1 MFKKLINH
9 IPFVNIALIVMMW
22 AGCHFASNA
31 ADTVD
36 SYDTWVSQP
45 ETLFGLNDIAA
56 MFGHMGAAHLAMNV
70 AWLLFFGVAAEILL
84 GKVRYL
90 AWVTTIMGT
99 WLVIS
104 ELLPRDNSGIGASGW
119 LYAMPGVLMYA
130 SARFVDKVHNEE
142 LGYMA
147 IPAFIYAMSFIAVV
161 VDISQINQ
169 ETGVGHDQH
178 ILGAIVGMIPVLAAM
193 PMFISMGKCQ
203 LNNSLTYRKWKMANA
218 R

>member
-1 MFKKLINH
+1 MFKKIINH

-31 ADTVD
+31 ADSVD

-45 ETLFGLNDIAA
+45 ETMFGLNDMAA
-56 MFGHMGAAHLAMNV
+56 MFGHMGASHLASNV
-70 AWLLFFGVAAEILL
+70 AWLLLFGVATEILL

-90 AWVTTIMGT
+90 AWVITIMGT

-119 LYAMPGVLMYA
+119 LYAIPGVLMYA

-147 IPAFIYAMSFIAVV
+147 FPACLYAVSLMGVA
-161 VDISQINQ
+161 VDIVQINQ

-178 ILGAIVGMIPVLAAM
+178 IIGAIVGLIPVLAAM
-193 PMFISMGKCQ
+193 PMFISMGKRQ
-203 LNNSLTYRKWKMANA
+203 LNNSATYRKWKMANA